1 MLGHDLLNVAE
12 AVSSETVVIAGPL
25 TLLQSGDPVVNQ
37 ALIARYPINIAGHR
51 YAKPGGNKGA
61 FTSTKVQI
69 LTHFLMQKYK
79 Y

>member
-1 MLGHDLLNVAE
+1 M

-51 YAKPGGNKGA
+51 YANSGYVSMRQH
-61 FTSTKVQI
+61 TSAYVTYADVC
-69 LTHFLMQKYK
+69 
-79 Y
+79 

>member
-1 MLGHDLLNVAE
+1 MLGHDLLNVAV

-51 YAKPGGNKGA
+51 YANPA
-61 FTSTKVQI
+61 QRQYVYWCTSKASK
-69 LTHFLMQKYK
+69 LTPSRG
-79 Y
+79 